1 MYIIMHISNVQLPT
15 YILSPN
21 THDKS
26 FISSRLVKLGGN
38 ELHCD
43 CNTAKYLKVI
53 YLEYNLNL

>member
-1 MYIIMHISNVQLPT
+1 MHISNVQLPT